1 MKRWET
7 SPASRAVWRGAL
19 TTLCKE
25 GKWNSEWL
33 EKEAELVKNLDV
45 IRETHQGSLMTLLV
59 RGTNVDVL
67 ETVAEKD
74 PVFAEALP
82 LTLEEIFIS
91 ETSLAGY
98 EVGRLFGEE

>member
-33 EKEAELVKNLDV
+33 EKEAELVEQKKS
-45 IRETHQGSLMTLLV
+45 REPRAVREFASYIVKSACMWMLRGQG
-59 RGTNVDVL
+59 
-67 ETVAEKD
+67 K
-74 PVFAEALP
+74 
-82 LTLEEIFIS
+82 
-91 ETSLAGY
+91 
-98 EVGRLFGEE
+98 